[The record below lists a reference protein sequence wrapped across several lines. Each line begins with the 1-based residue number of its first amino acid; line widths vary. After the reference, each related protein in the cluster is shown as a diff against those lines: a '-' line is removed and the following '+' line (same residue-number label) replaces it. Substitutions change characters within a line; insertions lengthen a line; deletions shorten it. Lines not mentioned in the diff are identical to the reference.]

1 MLSIVIVTYNSE
13 DNISECLKSIYE
25 NTNSIPYE
33 IILVDNH
40 SQDNTVGVVKR
51 EFPDVR
57 VIRNY
62 ENKNFAYATNQA
74 IKLAKGIFIMLLNPD
89 TVLKNNAIE
98 KLYSFLSE
106 RPDVGAVTPKLLNP
120 DGSVQQSCRELPTP
134 FNLFTEIT
142 GLSLITGRTSRW
154 KLPQFDYEKT
164 QEVDQPSASAILVK
178 GDLIR
183 KIGGLDV
190 KYPLYIND
198 IELCYQI
205 KEKGLKIYY
214 LKDGEIYHTRGSST
228 RLEKSKSILYWHFGM
243 IRYLK
248 EHYPRHPVIP
258 FYTIILLCGMFYRT
272 LLCKIKDLSKKQPL
286 GLYAY

>member
-1 MLSIVIVTYNSE
+1 IVIITYNNE
-13 DNISECLKSIYE
+13 DNIGECLKSIYE

-106 RPDVGAVTPKLLNP
+106 SPDVGAVAPKLLNP

-142 GLSLITGRTSRW
+142 GLSLITSRTSRW

-164 QEVDQPSASAILVK
+164 QEVDQPSASAILIR

-190 KYPLYIND
+190 RYPLYMND

-272 LLCKIKDLSKKQPL
+272 LFCKIKNLAKKQ
-286 GLYAY
+286 Y